1 MIEHIGI
8 LKFEP
13 FTRKD
18 QKDLVITK
26 LKKLVEVIPSIVE
39 IQVGYNFSEKNQGFD
54 IGISARFEN
63 RKDLDDFLYHPSH
76 QEVGAFAKEV
86 GLIDIITVDF
96 LV

>member
-1 MIEHIGI
+1 MIKHIAV
-8 LKFEP
+8 LKFES
-13 FTRKD
+13 FTTKN

-26 LKKLVEVIPSIVE
+26 LKKLVEIIPSIAE

-54 IGISARFEN
+54 IGISARFGN

-86 GLIDIITVDF
+86 GLIDIISVDF
-96 LV
+96 LI

>member
-13 FTRKD
+13 FTTKA

-26 LKKLVEVIPSIVE
+26 LQKLVEVIPSIAE
-39 IQVGYNFSEKNQGFD
+39 MKVGYNFSEKNQGFD

-63 RKDLDDFLYHPSH
+63 RKDLEDFLYHPFH
-76 QEVGAFAKEV
+76 QEVASFSKEV
-86 GLIDIITVDF
+86 GLIDIVTVDF
-96 LV
+96 LI